1 MKLTLDNNITDLAG
15 AKAFLTKLARVV
27 YWDVKNT
34 EL

>member
-27 YWDVKNT
+27 YWDIKNT